1 MKNKI
6 ETKKDGKEFE
16 RFDGLLRQVVSVPK
30 EEINKR
36 EKAEKAKKE
45 VKKNE
50 RLDK

>member
-1 MKNKI
+1 MKKQI

-36 EKAEKAKKE
+36 EKAEKECKEKAK
-45 VKKNE
+45 
-50 RLDK
+50 RA